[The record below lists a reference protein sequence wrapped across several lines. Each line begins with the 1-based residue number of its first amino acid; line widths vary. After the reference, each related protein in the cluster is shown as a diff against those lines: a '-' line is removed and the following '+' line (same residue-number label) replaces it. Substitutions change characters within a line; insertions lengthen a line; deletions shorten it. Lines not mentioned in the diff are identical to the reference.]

1 MVIATTLFNLA
12 KKANVILHE
21 GTVCDVLFIG
31 KKQLLLTHGSE
42 ETNDEWGKNFPLT
55 SLSSWTSPQA
65 TSKEKTTAVPRSC
78 SKPACTVTSRKRTF
92 ND

>member
-42 ETNDEWGKNFPLT
+42 ETNDEWGKNFPTDQPIELDIAT
-55 SLSSWTSPQA
+55 GHFQGKDHSGATILLQA
-65 TSKEKTTAVPRSC
+65 RMYRDITEE
-78 SKPACTVTSRKRTF
+78 
-92 ND
+92 DL